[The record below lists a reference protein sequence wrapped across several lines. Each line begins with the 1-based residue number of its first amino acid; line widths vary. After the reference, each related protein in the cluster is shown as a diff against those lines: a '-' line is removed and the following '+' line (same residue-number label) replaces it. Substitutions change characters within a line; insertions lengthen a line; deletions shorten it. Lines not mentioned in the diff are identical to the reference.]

1 MNTVRAA
8 VMPAP
13 RVPVEIREFPEPDL
27 AQGAAL
33 LRTVYSEVCGTDVH
47 LWHGRLSGV
56 PYPIIPGHVSV
67 GRLAKARGLT
77 HDIEG
82 QRVREG
88 DLVVF
93 FDVHRTCGRCHA
105 CTVARTPTKCP
116 ARRVYGITDPAAEGL
131 FGGWAEAI
139 YLEPGVVMARLPD
152 GVRPEDYIGGGCG
165 LVTAVH
171 VLERMRLQLA
181 DTVLVQGVGAVGL
194 SVVAL
199 ARLSGASTIIAIG
212 GPEDRLALARRM
224 GADIALDL
232 VRTTPAERRE
242 RVLQAT
248 AGRGVDI
255 IVEAAGAARAIEEAP
270 LLVRD
275 GGTYVVAGHYTNAG
289 ESTINAHEHINR
301 KHLDIRG
308 CWGSEAA
315 HFIRAL
321 RVLERHASHVPWRDI
336 GAEVYALDDVNDALA
351 AAEAMHIP
359 KALVQPNAA

>member
-1 MNTVRAA
+1 
-8 VMPAP
+8 
-13 RVPVEIREFPEPDL
+13 
-27 AQGAAL
+27 
-33 LRTVYSEVCGTDVH
+33 
-47 LWHGRLSGV
+47 
-56 PYPIIPGHVSV
+56 
-67 GRLAKARGLT
+67 LAKSRGLD

-82 QRVREG
+82 RRLREG

-105 CTVARTPTKCP
+105 CTVARTPTRCA
-116 ARRVYGITDPAAEGL
+116 ARRVYGITDPAGEGL
-131 FGGWAEAI
+131 YGGWSEAI

-152 GVRPEDYIGGGCG
+152 AVRPEDYIGAGCG

-171 VLERMRLQLA
+171 ALERMRLQLA
-181 DTVLVQGVGAVGL
+181 DTVVVQGVGAVGL

-199 ARLSGASTIIAIG
+199 SRLSGASTIIAVG
-212 GPEDRLALARRM
+212 GPADRLALAQRM
-224 GADIALDL
+224 GADLTLDIE
-232 VRTTPAERRE
+232 RTTAEQRRE

-248 AGRGVDI
+248 AGRGADVA
-255 IVEAAGAARAIEEAP
+255 VEAAGAARAIEEAP
-270 LLVRD
+270 LLLRD

-289 ESTINAHEHINR
+289 ESTINAHEHVNR

-336 GAEVYALDDVNDALA
+336 EAATYALDDINDALA
-351 AAEAMHIP
+351 AAEAMRVP
-359 KALVQPNAA
+359 KALVRPNTA